1 MFNKLSK
8 NKSYKISKQ
17 IKEDLNEEYK
27 NMIHSQKL
35 KIIKLQDEN
44 YKLGERCFKLE
55 QEKDILKGKLS
66 ELKNKDIHNNDNISA
81 LKNEI
86 FRERQYDL

>member
-1 MFNKLSK
+1 MFNKSD
-8 NKSYKISKQ
+8 KISKQ

-44 YKLGERCFKLE
+44 YKLGERCFRLE
-55 QEKDILKGKLS
+55 QEKDILRGKLS
-66 ELKNKDIHNNDNISA
+66 ELKNKDIHDSGNISA

-86 FRERQYDL
+86 FGER